1 VRATSSEFDSRLRHH
16 FRVAVTL
23 LTQSQHGDYISLHM
37 RNSLAMKIL
46 TAVAVGVVLLG
57 QLSPVAAGM
66 LLCIGDGSDPDCCR
80 ERYDSHESR
89 LDESTQ
95 LLDGSDCGCCITV
108 DAAPST
114 AGSSSRKAPLDV
126 ISGSALL
133 RNVALPT
140 GGRIPAASTGD
151 AGETGLSSLR
161 TVVLLI

>member
-1 VRATSSEFDSRLRHH
+1 MSRLGISLCRFQSCLRHD
-16 FRVAVTL
+16 FSAF
-23 LTQSQHGDYISLHM
+23 LTMSQHGDYISLHM

-57 QLSPVAAGM
+57 HLSPVAAGM

-80 ERYDSHESR
+80 ERHDSHEPH

-108 DAAPST
+108 DAAPSA
-114 AGSSSRKAPLDV
+114 AGASCPKAPLD
-126 ISGSALL
+126 IASGSALL

-140 GGRIPAASTGD
+140 GTRVPGTPTGD
-151 AGETGLSSLR
+151 GGETSLSSLR